1 MASSKGKQVA
11 LDLDTKQGNVNCVG
25 HSHNPSRSS
34 SSETVLHHP
43 PKFRQENF
51 SPGASSGLRWTNLN
65 KPALSRTTTDK
76 SDLPRRVVGI
86 TSGISQVLG
95 FPLRDAPKNCFDAHT
110 TQTANWKLPED
121 ISKTL
126 KYQARQYAPTL
137 PRERSFEQQ
146 DPTQLRSFDPKKGPI
161 YSGCTQCD
169 PTGGPT
175 DCQHPEDPRKYS
187 TELNPIPKG
196 DLAFSWRNPAKPQS
210 ITPKKAPPGSRFISK
225 PSPSK
230 AVVTPEAKLSES
242 CSPPSGI
249 ERAFRGLSGFAEVI
263 RAKDKGA
270 QQPDKMLAA
279 RHLSN
284 FLTENVESGVATSYI
299 VFTTHGT
306 LLGYSSPLS
315 VTTARNIAAITGLT
329 WRANDSALLRGADIG
344 PITGGASLLKTL
356 EITQAEKGPGLFNMI
371 CEYKKH
377 LMSIQWIKP
386 GFLLA
391 AMTELD
397 EPTSVVKGRGKFS
410 IGAGS
415 EQEGDEE
422 WEDEAAVEETSED
435 EEERARAPSRRVKLF
450 QKSQGLAGALREQW
464 KVDGLKLPP
473 GFR

>member
-1 MASSKGKQVA
+1 MASSKEKQVA
-11 LDLDTKQGNVNCVG
+11 VDLGTKQRNVRCTG
-25 HSHNPSRSS
+25 YSHNPSRSS

-43 PKFRQENF
+43 PKPPQEIF
-51 SPGASSGLRWTNLN
+51 LPGASSGLRWTNPDE
-65 KPALSRTTTDK
+65 PALSRTATNE

-95 FPLRDAPKNCFDAHT
+95 FPPRDAPQDCFDAHT

-126 KYQARQYAPTL
+126 KYQARHYAPSL

-146 DPTQLRSFDPKKGPI
+146 ESTQPRSFDPKKGPI

-175 DCQHPEDPRKYS
+175 DCQHPEDPRRYN

-196 DLAFSWRNPAKPQS
+196 DPAFAWCHPAKRHP
-210 ITPKKAPPGSRFISK
+210 ITLQKASLGSRFISK

-230 AVVTPEAKLSES
+230 AAVTPEAKLSEG

-249 ERAFRGLSGFAEVI
+249 EGAFRGLSGFAEAI

-270 QQPDKMLAA
+270 HQPDKMLAA

-284 FLTENVESGVATSYI
+284 FLTENVEAGVATDYI

-329 WRANDSALLRGADIG
+329 WRANDSALLRGTDIG
-344 PITGGASLLKTL
+344 PIPGGASLLKTL
-356 EITQAEKGPGLFNMI
+356 EISQAEKGPGLFNMI
-371 CEYKKH
+371 CEYKKY
-377 LMSIQWIKP
+377 LMSVQWIKP

-397 EPTSVVKGRGKFS
+397 EHAAVKGKGKFS

-422 WEDEAAVEETSED
+422 WEDGAAVEETTED
-435 EEERARAPSRRVKLF
+435 EEERARTPSKRVKLL
-450 QKSQGLAGALREQW
+450 QKSQGLASALREQW